1 LVFHQ
6 ACLLVA
12 WQHQDFWE
20 VSCPHDLD
28 PHQGSHL
35 PLTRLNRPRV
45 WVDRVCECPDSP
57 LKDIQGVIPRVLQ
70 GDLLVDP
77 GGLPIS
83 CPMWKDKV
91 MLKWRLKIK
100 MGDPDRVQDVVG
112 PRVQDVVGP
121 LGALMIGI
129 ETIEGIPEVAEVFVM
144 DLQVVLIAT
153 EGLPTEEDAR
163 KMAFNQGLQGW
174 QDSSQVTMTEMIVIL
189 EV

>member
-1 LVFHQ
+1 
-6 ACLLVA
+6 
-12 WQHQDFWE
+12 
-20 VSCPHDLD
+20 
-28 PHQGSHL
+28 
-35 PLTRLNRPRV
+35 
-45 WVDRVCECPDSP
+45 VDRVCECPDSP

-70 GDLLVDP
+70 GDLVDP
-77 GGLPIS
+77 VDPVDPAVHPIS
-83 CPMWKDKV
+83 CPMWKDNV
-91 MLKWRLKIK
+91 MWKWRLKIK

-112 PRVQDVVGP
+112 PQVQDVVGP

>member
-1 LVFHQ
+1 
-6 ACLLVA
+6 
-12 WQHQDFWE
+12 
-20 VSCPHDLD
+20 
-28 PHQGSHL
+28 
-35 PLTRLNRPRV
+35 
-45 WVDRVCECPDSP
+45 
-57 LKDIQGVIPRVLQ
+57 
-70 GDLLVDP
+70 
-77 GGLPIS
+77 
-83 CPMWKDKV
+83 MW
-91 MLKWRLKIK
+91 KWRLKIK

-112 PRVQDVVGP
+112 PQVQDVVGP

-129 ETIEGIPEVAEVFVM
+129 ETIEMIGIEIPEVAEVFVM

>member
-1 LVFHQ
+1 LT
-6 ACLLVA
+6 
-12 WQHQDFWE
+12 
-20 VSCPHDLD
+20 
-28 PHQGSHL
+28 HL
-35 PLTRLNRPRV
+35 SRPRV
-45 WVDRVCECPDSP
+45 WVDRVCECPGSP

-121 LGALMIGI
+121 LGVLMIDVVGPLGALMIEI
-129 ETIEGIPEVAEVFVM
+129 ATIEGIPEVAEVSVM

-153 EGLPTEEDAR
+153 EGLPTGEDAR
-163 KMAFNQGLQGW
+163 KTAFNQGLQGW

>member
-1 LVFHQ
+1 M
-6 ACLLVA
+6 
-12 WQHQDFWE
+12 
-20 VSCPHDLD
+20 
-28 PHQGSHL
+28 
-35 PLTRLNRPRV
+35 
-45 WVDRVCECPDSP
+45 DRVCECPGSP

-100 MGDPDRVQDVVG
+100 MGDPDGVQDVVAPLG
-112 PRVQDVVGP
+112 ALMDVVGP

-129 ETIEGIPEVAEVFVM
+129 ETIEGIPEVEEVSVM

-153 EGLPTEEDAR
+153 EGLPIEEDAR